1 MTHDL
6 ASRLRSL
13 AACPTP
19 SVFGEKARMMQKF
32 MCLAELCQ
40 GLTGKVVPDAVLCPV
55 ERLIHCL
62 GGVPQKAVEDTL
74 CAMEIMLR

>member
-1 MTHDL
+1 
-6 ASRLRSL
+6 
-13 AACPTP
+13 
-19 SVFGEKARMMQKF
+19 MMQKF